1 MDQSRHQVV
10 HNLPLDRL
18 VTKALGQ
25 LERVRYSRRSQRRY
39 RTIWQHL
46 IAFSV
51 RENLGNEYSEELGA
65 RFVDAYRIRYGE
77 LIKPNEG
84 WRRHIV
90 FGVKVLG
97 DFACDGR
104 IERSRTDIQK
114 VKIPPAMK
122 KPLRDYEQ
130 YCRDRRHLRPS
141 TLNGR
146 IREIA
151 IFLDFLGSRNLDT
164 LDQIQ
169 PADLTAFVASR
180 PHLKPKTVSRIVS
193 DVRSFL
199 QFLTLQGIQDRDLS
213 DVLPK
218 IRVPRDA
225 TIPSVWDPELVVSL
239 LKVVDRSSPKGKR
252 DYAIL
257 LLACRLGLRLGDI
270 RTLTLDNLNWEAATI
285 EITQSKT
292 RAPLRLPLTEEVGE
306 ALIDY
311 LKSGR
316 PQTDHREVFLKLNPP
331 FAPFSGN
338 NHLYYIVKYWKQ
350 LAGIQFPTQ
359 QHHGLHSLRHT
370 LATQLL
376 QAETPFHVISEILGH
391 ATMAS
396 TLIYAKADVETLRSA
411 ALDTE
416 EVRDDDQ

>member
-1 MDQSRHQVV
+1 MDQSHHQVT
-10 HNLPLDRL
+10 HNLPLDQL
-18 VTKALGQ
+18 VANALGQ
-25 LERVRYSRRSQRRY
+25 LKRLHYSARSLRRY
-39 RTIWQHL
+39 RTIWRHL

-51 RENLGNEYSEELGA
+51 RENLGNEFSEDLGA
-65 RFVDAYRIRYGE
+65 RFIAAYRIRDGDH
-77 LIKPNEG
+77 IQPNEG

-97 DFACDGR
+97 DFVCDGR
-104 IERSRTDIQK
+104 IGRSRTDMQT

-130 YCRDRRHLRPS
+130 YCRDRCHLRPS
-141 TLNGR
+141 TLNER

-151 IFLDFLGSRNLDT
+151 IFLGFLGSRNIET

-169 PADLTAFVASR
+169 PADLTTFVVSR

-193 DVRSFL
+193 DVRTFL

-213 DVLPK
+213 NVLPK
-218 IRVPRDA
+218 IRVPQDA
-225 TIPSVWDPELVVSL
+225 TIPSVWDPELVVRL
-239 LKVVDRSSPKGKR
+239 LEVVDRSSPKGKR

-270 RTLTLDNLNWEAATI
+270 RMLTLDNLNWEAATI
-285 EITQSKT
+285 DIKQSKT
-292 RAPLRLPLTEEVGE
+292 RAPLHLPLTEEVGE

-316 PQTDHREVFLKLNPP
+316 PRTDHRTVFLKLNPP
-331 FAPFSGN
+331 FAPFSEN

-359 QHHGLHSLRHT
+359 HHHGLHSLRHT

-376 QAETPFHVISEILGH
+376 QAETPFHIISEILGH

-396 TLIYAKADVETLRSA
+396 TLIYAKADVETLRGA

>member
-1 MDQSRHQVV
+1 
-10 HNLPLDRL
+10 
-18 VTKALGQ
+18 
-25 LERVRYSRRSQRRY
+25 
-39 RTIWQHL
+39 
-46 IAFSV
+46 
-51 RENLGNEYSEELGA
+51 
-65 RFVDAYRIRYGE
+65 
-77 LIKPNEG
+77 
-84 WRRHIV
+84 
-90 FGVKVLG
+90 
-97 DFACDGR
+97 
-104 IERSRTDIQK
+104 
-114 VKIPPAMK
+114 MK

-130 YCRDRRHLRPS
+130 YCGDRRHLRPS
-141 TLNGR
+141 TLNER

-151 IFLDFLGSRNLDT
+151 KFLDFLGSRNLDT

-180 PHLKPKTVSRIVS
+180 PHLKPKTISRIVS

-218 IRVPRDA
+218 IRVPQDA
-225 TIPSVWDPELVVSL
+225 TIPSIWNPELVVKL
-239 LKVVDRSSPKGKR
+239 LEVVDRSSPKGKR

-311 LKSGR
+311 LKWGR

-331 FAPFSGN
+331 FTPFSQD

-359 QHHGLHSLRHT
+359 RHT

-376 QAETPFHVISEILGH
+376 QVETPFHVISDILGH
-391 ATMAS
+391 TTMKS
-396 TLIYAKADVETLRSA
+396 TFIYAKADVETLRSA

-416 EVRDDDQ
+416 EVCDADQ